1 MTKHLKYILA
11 LITIVGSYL
20 EASTAYFPG
29 LEVNG
34 ERSDRVR
41 VGSAGGF
48 SGFTIPSS
56 TCKKLYITFMESE
69 SFIEPNTTPTFS
81 SYTGSGVIPYLP
93 ATLKDIYIMG
103 NATNFCDLVLGN
115 SLRGTF
121 APIYDP
127 SVYALPTPAAATTI
141 HFLLTSAPH
150 QSPKTW
156 FQGALLAKCLLVIEL
171 GSADPYINTVLP
183 LAGGDIL
190 IGAPVAPKVG
200 FSSLL
205 NSATGLL
212 CIQRHPNV
220 DVSEAYSKAVMT
232 LAEATIFHGH
242 VSGISL
248 AGAYPTTYNFKSNL
262 VDPTTQSASAG
273 YTVDTNTSLSIFGS
287 HAPLPKISSYLVP
300 GGTSKITV
308 VKTAIPLEITS
319 LK

>member
-1 MTKHLKYILA
+1 MTKQFKYILA

-48 SGFTIPSS
+48 SGFTVPSS

-69 SFIEPNTTPTFS
+69 SPVQPNTTPTFI
-81 SYTGSGVIPYLP
+81 SYTGRGEVYHLP
-93 ATLKDIYIMG
+93 STLKDIYIMG
-103 NATNFCDLVLGN
+103 NASNFCDLVLGN
-115 SLRGTF
+115 SRLGSF

-127 SVYALPTPAAATTI
+127 SVYALPTPAANTNV

-150 QSPKTW
+150 ESPQTW
-156 FQGALLAKCLLVIEL
+156 FQDTLLAKCLLVIEP

-190 IGAPVAPKVG
+190 IGAPVAPAAG

-220 DVSEAYSKAVMT
+220 AVTDAYSKAVMT
-232 LAEATIFHGH
+232 LAEATTFPGH
-242 VSGISL
+242 VNGISL
-248 AGAYPTTYNFKSNL
+248 AGAYPTTYTFKSNL
-262 VDPTTQSASAG
+262 VDPTAESANAG
-273 YTVDTNTSLSIFGS
+273 YTVGANASLAIYGP
-287 HAPLPKISSYLVP
+287 HAPLPEISSYLVP

-308 VKTAIPLEITS
+308 VKAAIPLEITS
-319 LK
+319 LS